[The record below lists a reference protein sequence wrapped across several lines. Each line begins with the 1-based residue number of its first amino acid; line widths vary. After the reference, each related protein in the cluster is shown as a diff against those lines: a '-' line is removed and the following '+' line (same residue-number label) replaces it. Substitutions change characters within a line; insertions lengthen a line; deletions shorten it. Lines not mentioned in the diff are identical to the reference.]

1 MPYIKNEII
10 DKIYECDLCEAI
22 GRIYHDPSYKI
33 LSNGTAKGLSPFTNE
48 RTPSFVVSNVK
59 GIWKDFASGRGGK
72 SVIEFIQS
80 YKSMDF
86 PEAVKLSCEVLNIP
100 IEYEKETE
108 AQKAK
113 RQEKKSLGEIIAFV
127 KERYKENF
135 AGSPRGQFL
144 EGGGDVQE
152 ENFPKLSHGLLPAQK
167 YMQERGFSDEIL
179 SDFDIGYALAGMYE
193 VLKERG
199 QVSEGVALGVLK
211 AYQNGGYYDFFK
223 GRIIFPI
230 SDKHGHCVGFG
241 GRVMPSEAKE
251 GAPKYLNS
259 PESEVFH
266 KSELLYGFHLARNS
280 MAQCGEVYL
289 VEGYTDVMRM
299 HQIGLRNCVATLGTA
314 LSAQHL
320 DQIKKLCKKLIIFRD
335 SDNAGATASYRDMG
349 LALEAGL
356 FVERVVFPSESKED
370 PDSIGQREGAVALIE
385 AARCDAVLHYLQGA
399 YEEALGRADT
409 KGKKVILMPEDKK
422 RLSDLAMELI
432 GKIPDVVTRDA
443 YMEQVKARFGIKVA
457 IEKPKEEKKYY
468 KPPEI
473 VIDLPQYGT
482 EDPLENYQFP
492 KEVEDPSAYRREIIE
507 YGVFQH
513 ANRIYCSTDKGNAFY
528 DISNFSIEIIQHMQ
542 DEQYPMKLIRICNVH
557 GVEKIFDVLSEK
569 INTLNSFKNV
579 VTSYGNFSFSGS
591 AAQHERL
598 LRYLFD
604 RMGTGRKIDVLG
616 WQAEGFW
623 VWNNKIVIPG
633 LREEAINSEGLFK
646 YQQDSYYIPSANK
659 NFEKNMYKYGA
670 QKKFRSIP
678 TEVSL
683 PQYLKQL
690 YKVHRGHAITGIL
703 FGIGSL
709 FQDIVVS
716 CTGFF
721 PILFYFGP
729 ASTGKDNICEAIQSF
744 VGQPQTAIQLEG
756 SASTIKAQI
765 REFAQ
770 FSNGISQLSEYKRGN
785 PQVDGIIKGLWDR
798 RGYKRGSIESKVA
811 VDEVPI
817 ISSTL
822 LTGNDSPDAE
832 ALITRLI
839 WEEMKTQEFSDEA
852 KASYNKLKDMCR
864 RGVSGIS
871 DWLLHKRAVFQ
882 EHFLEVYR
890 EKKRLLSE
898 REAIKGVPV
907 RMIDNLA
914 VLYAVYGIFEREGI
928 FPFWQEDMERH
939 FDALIENQR
948 RKIESDSVYQ
958 RFWDCFMVCMRLTQ
972 GERLQVDTNLR
983 AEGGSIYFNF
993 STVYSIVQRQ
1003 WFVQYREQAPGKSE
1017 MRRQLR
1023 EDSSY
1028 MGEEKSI
1035 RINTNINS
1043 PTSAMKIDIGKLRIR
1058 EELLAEIE
1066 VQSLR
1071 TASPF
1076 APATP
1081 IENEN
1086 TIF

>member
-72 SVIEFIQS
+72 SVIDFIQA
-80 YKSMDF
+80 YKGMDF

-113 RQEKKSLGEIIAFV
+113 RQEKKSLGEIIAFI
-127 KERYKENF
+127 KENYKEN
-135 AGSPRGQFL
+135 L
-144 EGGGDVQE
+144 
-152 ENFPKLSHGLLPAQK
+152 PKLSLAQQ

-179 SDFDIGYALAGMYE
+179 SDFEIGYALAGMYE

-251 GAPKYLNS
+251 GMPKYLNS

-320 DQIKKLCKKLIIFRD
+320 AEIKKLCKKLIIFRD
-335 SDNAGATASYRDMG
+335 SDNAGATAAYRDMG

-356 FVERVVFPSESKED
+356 FVERVVFPSEHKED

-385 AARCDAVLHYLQGA
+385 SARCDAVLHYLQGA
-399 YEEALGRADT
+399 YEEALVRADT

-422 RLSDLAMELI
+422 RLSDLALALI
-432 GKIPDVVTRDA
+432 GKIPNVVTREA

-457 IEKPKEEKKYY
+457 IEKPKEEKTYLET
-468 KPPEI
+468 PRFNFSGFSGDI
-473 VIDLPQYGT
+473 
-482 EDPLENYQFP
+482 DPLEDYQFP
-492 KEVEDPSAYRREIIE
+492 KEVEDPSVYKNEILE

-646 YQQDSYYIPSANK
+646 YQHDSYYIPSANK

-785 PQVDGIIKGLWDR
+785 LQVDGIIKGLWDR

-939 FDALIENQR
+939 FDSLIENQR

-983 AEGGSIYFNF
+983 AEGGRIYFNF
-993 STVYSIVQRQ
+993 STAYSIVQRQ

-1043 PTSAMKIDIGKLRIR
+1043 PTSAMVIDIGKLRIR

-1076 APATP
+1076 APAAPT
-1081 IENEN
+1081 ENEN

>member
-22 GRIYHDPSYKI
+22 GRVYYDPSYKI
-33 LSNGTAKGLSPFTNE
+33 LSNGTAKGLSPFVNE

-59 GIWKDFASGRGGK
+59 MIWKDFASGRAGK
-72 SVIEFIQS
+72 SVIDFIQA
-80 YKSMDF
+80 YKNLDF

-108 AQKAK
+108 EQREK
-113 RQEKKSLGEIIAFV
+113 RQKKKTLKEIISSV
-127 KERYKENF
+127 KEIYKEN
-135 AGSPRGQFL
+135 L
-144 EGGGDVQE
+144 
-152 ENFPKLSHGLLPAQK
+152 PKLSHAQQ
-167 YMQERGFSDEIL
+167 YMQERGFTQEL
-179 SDFDIGYALAGMYE
+179 LEDFEIGYALAGMYE

-199 QVSEGVALGVLK
+199 QGSEGLALGGLK

-280 MAQCGEVYL
+280 MAQHGEVYL

-320 DQIKKLCKKLIIFRD
+320 AEIKKLCKKLIIFRD
-335 SDNAGATASYRDMG
+335 SDKAGETAAYRDMG

-385 AARCDAVLHYLQGA
+385 GARCDAVLHYLQGA
-399 YEEALGRADT
+399 YEEALVRADT

-422 RLSDLAMELI
+422 RLSDLALELI

-457 IEKPKEEKKYY
+457 IEKPKEEKTYLET
-468 KPPEI
+468 PRFSISDFLDE
-473 VIDLPQYGT
+473 IDL
-482 EDPLENYQFP
+482 LERYQFP
-492 KEVEDPSAYRREIIE
+492 KEVEDPSVYKNEILE

-542 DEQYPMKLIRICNVH
+542 DEQFPMKLIRICNVH

-646 YQQDSYYIPSANK
+646 YQNDSYYIPSANK

-852 KASYNKLKDMCR
+852 KAAYNKLKDMCR
-864 RGVSGIS
+864 RGVSGLS

-939 FDALIENQR
+939 FDSLIENQR

-958 RFWDCFMVCMRLTQ
+958 RFWDCFMACMRLTQ

-983 AEGGSIYFNF
+983 AEGGRIYFNF
-993 STVYSIVQRQ
+993 STAYSIVQRQ

-1023 EDSSY
+1023 EDSSCI
-1028 MGEEKSI
+1028 GEEKSI

-1043 PTSAMKIDIGKLRIR
+1043 PTSAIVIDIGKLRIR

-1066 VQSLR
+1066 VQKLR
-1071 TASPF
+1071 IASSSTEATAA
-1076 APATP
+1076 APAAP
-1081 IENEN
+1081 QESEDS
-1086 TIF
+1086 IF

>member
-72 SVIEFIQS
+72 SVIEFVQA
-80 YKSMDF
+80 YKGMDF

-127 KERYKENF
+127 KENYKEN
-135 AGSPRGQFL
+135 L
-144 EGGGDVQE
+144 
-152 ENFPKLSHGLLPAQK
+152 PKLSLAQQ

-179 SDFDIGYALAGMYE
+179 SDFEIGYALAGMYE

-280 MAQCGEVYL
+280 MAQRGEVYL

-335 SDNAGATASYRDMG
+335 SDNAGATAAYRDMG

-356 FVERVVFPSESKED
+356 FVERVVFASEGKED

-457 IEKPKEEKKYY
+457 IEKPKEEKTYLET
-468 KPPEI
+468 PRFSISDFLDE
-473 VIDLPQYGT
+473 IDL
-482 EDPLENYQFP
+482 LERYQFP
-492 KEVEDPSAYRREIIE
+492 KEVEDPSVYKNEILE

-542 DEQYPMKLIRICNVH
+542 DEQFPMKLIRICNVH

-646 YQQDSYYIPSANK
+646 YQHDSYYIPSANK

-798 RGYKRGSIESKVA
+798 RGYKRGSIESRVA

-839 WEEMKTQEFSDEA
+839 WEEMKVQEFSEEA

-1076 APATP
+1076 APAAPT
-1081 IENEN
+1081 ESEE

>member
-22 GRIYHDPSYKI
+22 GRLYLDPSYKI
-33 LSNGTAKGLSPFTNE
+33 LSNGTAKGLSPFVNE

-59 GIWKDFASGRGGK
+59 MIWKDFASGRAGK
-72 SVIEFIQS
+72 SVIDFIQA
-80 YKSMDF
+80 YKNLDF
-86 PEAVKLSCEVLNIP
+86 PEAVKLACEVLNIS
-100 IEYEKETE
+100 IAYEKETE
-108 AQKAK
+108 EQREK
-113 RQEKKSLGEIIAFV
+113 RQKKKTLKEIISSV
-127 KERYKENF
+127 KEIYKEN
-135 AGSPRGQFL
+135 L
-144 EGGGDVQE
+144 
-152 ENFPKLSHGLLPAQK
+152 PKLSHAQK
-167 YMQERGFSDEIL
+167 YMQERGFSEEIL
-179 SDFDIGYALAGMYE
+179 SDFEIGYALAGMYE

-280 MAQCGEVYL
+280 MAQRGEVYL

-320 DQIKKLCKKLIIFRD
+320 SEIKKLCKKLIIFRD
-335 SDNAGATASYRDMG
+335 SDKAGETAAYRDMG

-385 AARCDAVLHYLQGA
+385 AARCDAVLHYLQGT

-422 RLSDLAMELI
+422 RLSDLALELI

-468 KPPEI
+468 KTPEI
-473 VIDLPQYGT
+473 VIDFPQYGT

-542 DEQYPMKLIRICNVH
+542 DEQFPMKLIRICNVH

-646 YQQDSYYIPSANK
+646 HQNDSYYIPSANK

-798 RGYKRGSIESKVA
+798 RGYKRGSIESRVA

-839 WEEMKTQEFSDEA
+839 WEEMKVQEFSEEA

-939 FDALIENQR
+939 FDSLIENQR

-983 AEGGSIYFNF
+983 AEGGRIYFNF
-993 STVYSIVQRQ
+993 STAYSIVQRQ

-1023 EDSSY
+1023 EDSSCI
-1028 MGEEKSI
+1028 GEEKSI

-1043 PTSAMKIDIGKLRIR
+1043 PTSAIVIDIGKLRIR

-1066 VQSLR
+1066 VQKLR
-1071 TASPF
+1071 IASSSTEATAA
-1076 APATP
+1076 APAAP
-1081 IENEN
+1081 QESEDS
-1086 TIF
+1086 IF

>member
-59 GIWKDFASGRGGK
+59 GIWKDFASGKGGK
-72 SVIEFIQS
+72 SVIEFIQA
-80 YKSMDF
+80 YKGMDF
-86 PEAVKLSCEVLNIP
+86 PEAVKLACEVLNIP

-113 RQEKKSLGEIIAFV
+113 RQEKKSLGEIITFI
-127 KERYKENF
+127 KEKYKEN
-135 AGSPRGQFL
+135 L
-144 EGGGDVQE
+144 
-152 ENFPKLSHGLLPAQK
+152 PKLSLAQK

-179 SDFDIGYALAGMYE
+179 SDFEIGYALAGMYE

-266 KSELLYGFHLARNS
+266 KGELLYGFHLARHS
-280 MAQCGEVYL
+280 MAQRGEVYL

-335 SDNAGATASYRDMG
+335 SDNAGATAAYRDMG

-385 AARCDAVLHYLQGA
+385 SARCDAVLHYLQGA
-399 YEEALGRADT
+399 YEEAFGRAET

-422 RLSDLAMELI
+422 RLSDLALELI
-432 GKIPDVVTRDA
+432 GKIPDVVTREA
-443 YMEQVKARFGIKVA
+443 YLEQVKARFGIKVA
-457 IEKPKEEKKYY
+457 IEKPKEEKTYLET
-468 KPPEI
+468 PRFNFSGFSGD
-473 VIDLPQYGT
+473 V
-482 EDPLENYQFP
+482 DPLEDYQFP
-492 KEVEDPSAYRREIIE
+492 KEVEDPSVYKNEILE

-542 DEQYPMKLIRICNVH
+542 DEQFPMKLIRICNVH

-646 YQQDSYYIPSANK
+646 YQHDSYYIPSANK

-839 WEEMKTQEFSDEA
+839 WEEMKVQEFSDEA

-864 RGVSGIS
+864 RGVSGLS

-1066 VQSLR
+1066 VQTMRLFPTQMSG
-1071 TASPF
+1071 AKES
-1076 APATP
+1076 
-1081 IENEN
+1081 EE

>member
-22 GRIYHDPSYKI
+22 GRIYLDPSYKI

-59 GIWKDFASGRGGK
+59 GIWKDFASGKGGK
-72 SVIEFIQS
+72 SVIEFVQA
-80 YKSMDF
+80 YKGMDF
-86 PEAVKLSCEVLNIP
+86 PEAVKLACEVLNIP

-113 RQEKKSLGEIIAFV
+113 RQEKKSLGEIITFI
-127 KERYKENF
+127 KEKYKEN
-135 AGSPRGQFL
+135 L
-144 EGGGDVQE
+144 
-152 ENFPKLSHGLLPAQK
+152 PKLSLAQK

-179 SDFDIGYALAGMYE
+179 SDFEIGYALAGMYE

-280 MAQCGEVYL
+280 MAQRGEVYL

-335 SDNAGATASYRDMG
+335 SDNAGATAAYRDMG

-385 AARCDAVLHYLQGA
+385 GARCDAVLHYLQGA

-457 IEKPKEEKKYY
+457 IEKPKEEKTYLET
-468 KPPEI
+468 PRFNFSGFSGDI
-473 VIDLPQYGT
+473 
-482 EDPLENYQFP
+482 DPLEDYQFP
-492 KEVEDPSAYRREIIE
+492 KEVEDPSVYKNEILE

-542 DEQYPMKLIRICNVH
+542 DEQFPMKLIRICNVH

-646 YQQDSYYIPSANK
+646 YQHDSYYIPSANK

-839 WEEMKTQEFSDEA
+839 WEEMKVQEFSEEA

-871 DWLLHKRAVFQ
+871 DWLLHKRVVFQ

-939 FDALIENQR
+939 FDSLIENQR

-1076 APATP
+1076 APAASP
-1081 IENEN
+1081 ENED

>member
-59 GIWKDFASGRGGK
+59 GIWKDFASGKGGK
-72 SVIEFIQS
+72 SVIEFVQA
-80 YKSMDF
+80 YKGMDF

-113 RQEKKSLGEIIAFV
+113 RQEKKSLGEIIAFI
-127 KERYKENF
+127 KENYKEN
-135 AGSPRGQFL
+135 L
-144 EGGGDVQE
+144 
-152 ENFPKLSHGLLPAQK
+152 PKLSHAQQ
-167 YMQERGFSDEIL
+167 YMQERGFSQEIL
-179 SDFDIGYALAGMYE
+179 SDFEIGYALAGMYE

-266 KSELLYGFHLARNS
+266 KSELLYGFHLARHS
-280 MAQCGEVYL
+280 MAQRGEVYL

-320 DQIKKLCKKLIIFRD
+320 SEIKKLCKKLIIFRD
-335 SDNAGATASYRDMG
+335 SDNAGATAAYRDMG

-356 FVERVVFPSESKED
+356 FVERVVFASEGKED

-399 YEEALGRADT
+399 YEEVLIRADT

-422 RLSDLAMELI
+422 RLSDLAQELI
-432 GKIPDVVTRDA
+432 GKIPDEVTREA

-457 IEKPKEEKKYY
+457 IEKPKEEKTYLET
-468 KPPEI
+468 PRFNFSGFSGDI
-473 VIDLPQYGT
+473 
-482 EDPLENYQFP
+482 DPLEDYQFP
-492 KEVEDPSAYRREIIE
+492 KEVEDPSVYKNEILE

-542 DEQYPMKLIRICNVH
+542 DEQFPMKLIRICNVH

-646 YQQDSYYIPSANK
+646 YQNDSYYIPSANK

-839 WEEMKTQEFSDEA
+839 WEEMKVQEFSDEA
-852 KASYNKLKDMCR
+852 KAAYNKLKDMCR

-1076 APATP
+1076 APAAPT
-1081 IENEN
+1081 ENEN

>member
-22 GRIYHDPSYKI
+22 GRVYLDPSYKI
-33 LSNGTAKGLSPFTNE
+33 LSNGTAKGLSPFVNE

-59 GIWKDFASGRGGK
+59 MIWKDFASGRAGK
-72 SVIEFIQS
+72 SVIDFIQA
-80 YKSMDF
+80 YKNLDF
-86 PEAVKLSCEVLNIP
+86 PEAVKLACEVLNIP
-100 IEYEKETE
+100 IAYEKETE
-108 AQKAK
+108 EQREK
-113 RQEKKSLGEIIAFV
+113 RQKKKTLKEIISSV
-127 KERYKENF
+127 KEIYKEN
-135 AGSPRGQFL
+135 L
-144 EGGGDVQE
+144 
-152 ENFPKLSHGLLPAQK
+152 PKLSHAQK
-167 YMQERGFSDEIL
+167 YMQERGFSQEIL
-179 SDFDIGYALAGMYE
+179 SDFEIGYALAGMYE

-230 SDKHGHCVGFG
+230 SDKHGHYVGFG

-280 MAQCGEVYL
+280 MAQRGEVYL

-320 DQIKKLCKKLIIFRD
+320 AEIKKLCKKLIIFRD
-335 SDNAGATASYRDMG
+335 SDKAGETAAYRDMG
-349 LALEAGL
+349 LALEVGL
-356 FVERVVFPSESKED
+356 FVERVVFPSEGKED

-399 YEEALGRADT
+399 YEEALVRADT

-422 RLSDLAMELI
+422 RLSDLALELI

-457 IEKPKEEKKYY
+457 IEKPKEEK
-468 KPPEI
+468 I
-473 VIDLPQYGT
+473 VFDTPRLFSMGDI
-482 EDPLENYQFP
+482 DPLEDYQFP
-492 KEVEDPSAYRREIIE
+492 KEVEDPSVYKNEILE

-513 ANRIYCSTDKGNAFY
+513 ANRIYCNTGSAFY
-528 DISNFSIEIIQHMQ
+528 DVSNFSIEIIQHMQ
-542 DEQYPMKLIRICNVH
+542 DEQFPMKLIRICNVH

-569 INTLNSFKNV
+569 INTLNTFKNV

-646 YQQDSYYIPSANK
+646 YQNDSYYIPSANK

-798 RGYKRGSIESKVA
+798 RGYKRGSIESRVA

-852 KASYNKLKDMCR
+852 KAAYNKLKDMCR

-939 FDALIENQR
+939 FDSLIENQR

-983 AEGGSIYFNF
+983 AEGGRIYFNF
-993 STVYSIVQRQ
+993 STAYSIVQRQ

-1043 PTSAMKIDIGKLRIR
+1043 PTSAMVIDIGKLRIR

-1066 VQSLR
+1066 VQTMRLNP
-1071 TASPF
+1071 TQM
-1076 APATP
+1076 PADK
-1081 IENEN
+1081 ESED

>member
-1 MPYIKNEII
+1 MIASHII
-10 DKIYECDLCEAI
+10 DQLYQVDLAQTIGKIYL
-22 GRIYHDPSYKI
+22 DPSYKI

-59 GIWKDFASGRGGK
+59 GIWKDFASGKGGK
-72 SVIEFIQS
+72 SVIEFIQA

-86 PEAVKLSCEVLNIP
+86 PEAVKLACEVLNIP
-100 IEYEKETE
+100 IAYEQESE

-127 KERYKENF
+127 KENYKEN
-135 AGSPRGQFL
+135 L
-144 EGGGDVQE
+144 
-152 ENFPKLSHGLLPAQK
+152 PKLSHAQQ
-167 YMQERGFSDEIL
+167 YMQERGFSQEIL
-179 SDFDIGYALAGMYE
+179 SDFEIGYALAGMYE

-266 KSELLYGFHLARNS
+266 KSELLYGFHLARHS
-280 MAQCGEVYL
+280 MAQRGEVYL

-320 DQIKKLCKKLIIFRD
+320 SEIKKLCKKLIIFRD
-335 SDNAGATASYRDMG
+335 SDNAGATAAYRDMG

-356 FVERVVFPSESKED
+356 FVERVVFASEGKED

-399 YEEALGRADT
+399 YEEVLIRADT

-422 RLSDLAMELI
+422 RLSDLAQELI
-432 GKIPDVVTRDA
+432 GKIPDEVTREA

-457 IEKPKEEKKYY
+457 IEKPKEEKTYLET
-468 KPPEI
+468 PRFNFSGFSGDI
-473 VIDLPQYGT
+473 
-482 EDPLENYQFP
+482 DPLEDYQFP
-492 KEVEDPSAYRREIIE
+492 KEVEDPSVYKNEILE

-542 DEQYPMKLIRICNVH
+542 DEQFPMKLIRICNVH

-633 LREEAINSEGLFK
+633 LQEEAINSEGLFK
-646 YQQDSYYIPSANK
+646 YQHDSYYIPSANK

-948 RKIESDSVYQ
+948 RKIESDSIYQ

-1066 VQSLR
+1066 VQTMRLFPTQMSG
-1071 TASPF
+1071 AKES
-1076 APATP
+1076 
-1081 IENEN
+1081 EE

>member
-59 GIWKDFASGRGGK
+59 GIWKDFASGKGGK
-72 SVIEFIQS
+72 SVIEFIQA

-86 PEAVKLSCEVLNIP
+86 PEAVKLACEVLNIP
-100 IEYEKETE
+100 IAYEQESE

-127 KERYKENF
+127 KENYKEN
-135 AGSPRGQFL
+135 L
-144 EGGGDVQE
+144 
-152 ENFPKLSHGLLPAQK
+152 PKLSHAQQ
-167 YMQERGFSDEIL
+167 YMQERGFSQEIL
-179 SDFDIGYALAGMYE
+179 SDFEIGYALAGMYE

-266 KSELLYGFHLARNS
+266 KSELLYGFHLARHS
-280 MAQCGEVYL
+280 MAQRGEVYL

-320 DQIKKLCKKLIIFRD
+320 SEIKKLCKKLIIFRD
-335 SDNAGATASYRDMG
+335 IDNAGATAAYRDMG

-356 FVERVVFPSESKED
+356 FVERVVFASEGKED

-399 YEEALGRADT
+399 YEEVLIRADT

-422 RLSDLAMELI
+422 RLSDLAQELI
-432 GKIPDVVTRDA
+432 GKIPDEVTREA

-457 IEKPKEEKKYY
+457 IEKPKEEKTYLET
-468 KPPEI
+468 PRFNFSGFSGDI
-473 VIDLPQYGT
+473 
-482 EDPLENYQFP
+482 DPLEDYQFP
-492 KEVEDPSAYRREIIE
+492 KEVEDPSVYKNEILE

-646 YQQDSYYIPSANK
+646 YQHDSYYIPSANK

-939 FDALIENQR
+939 FDSLIENQR

-1076 APATP
+1076 APAAP
-1081 IENEN
+1081 PENEN

>member
-22 GRIYHDPSYKI
+22 GRIYHDTSYKI

-72 SVIEFIQS
+72 SVIEFIQA
-80 YKSMDF
+80 YKGMDF

-113 RQEKKSLGEIIAFV
+113 RQEKKSLGEIIAFI
-127 KERYKENF
+127 KENYKEN
-135 AGSPRGQFL
+135 L
-144 EGGGDVQE
+144 
-152 ENFPKLSHGLLPAQK
+152 PKLSLAQK

-179 SDFDIGYALAGMYE
+179 SDFEIGYALAGMYE

-280 MAQCGEVYL
+280 MAQRGEVYL

-320 DQIKKLCKKLIIFRD
+320 SEIKKLCKKLIIFRD
-335 SDNAGATASYRDMG
+335 SDNAGATAAYRDMG

-385 AARCDAVLHYLQGA
+385 AARCDALLHYLQGA

-422 RLSDLAMELI
+422 RLSDLALELI
-432 GKIPDVVTRDA
+432 GKIPDEVTRDA

-457 IEKPKEEKKYY
+457 IEKPKEEKTYL
-468 KPPEI
+468 EI
-473 VIDLPQYGT
+473 PRFNFSGFSGDV
-482 EDPLENYQFP
+482 DPLEDYQFP
-492 KEVEDPSAYRREIIE
+492 KEVEDPSVYKNEILE

-646 YQQDSYYIPSANK
+646 YQHDSYYIPSANK

-678 TEVSL
+678 TEVGL
-683 PQYLKQL
+683 PQYLKQM

-839 WEEMKTQEFSDEA
+839 WEEMKVQEFSDEA
-852 KASYNKLKDMCR
+852 KAAYNKLKDMCR
-864 RGVSGIS
+864 RGVSGLS

-928 FPFWQEDMERH
+928 FPFWQEDMEQH

-1066 VQSLR
+1066 VQTMRLFPTQMSG
-1071 TASPF
+1071 AKES
-1076 APATP
+1076 
-1081 IENEN
+1081 EE

>member
-22 GRIYHDPSYKI
+22 GRVYLDPSYKI
-33 LSNGTAKGLSPFTNE
+33 LSNGTAKGLSPFVNE

-59 GIWKDFASGRGGK
+59 GIWKDFASGKGGK
-72 SVIEFIQS
+72 SVIEFIQA
-80 YKSMDF
+80 YKGMDF

-113 RQEKKSLGEIIAFV
+113 RQEKKSLLEILQDV
-127 KERYKENF
+127 KKNYLEN
-135 AGSPRGQFL
+135 L
-144 EGGGDVQE
+144 
-152 ENFPKLSHGLLPAQK
+152 PKLSHAQK
-167 YMQERGFSDEIL
+167 YMQERGFSEEIL
-179 SDFDIGYALAGMYE
+179 SDFEIGYALAGMYE

-280 MAQCGEVYL
+280 MAQRGEVYL

-320 DQIKKLCKKLIIFRD
+320 AEIKKLCKKLIIFRD
-335 SDNAGATASYRDMG
+335 SDNAGATAAYRDMG

-356 FVERVVFPSESKED
+356 FVERVVFASEHKED

-385 AARCDAVLHYLQGA
+385 GARCDAVLHYLQGA
-399 YEEALGRADT
+399 YEEALVRAET

-422 RLSDLAMELI
+422 RLSDLALALI
-432 GKIPDVVTRDA
+432 GKIPDVVTREA
-443 YMEQVKARFGIKVA
+443 YLEQVKARFGIKVA
-457 IEKPKEEKKYY
+457 IEKPKEEK
-468 KPPEI
+468 I
-473 VIDLPQYGT
+473 VFDTPRLFSMGDI
-482 EDPLENYQFP
+482 DPLEDYQFP
-492 KEVEDPSAYRREIIE
+492 KEVEDPSVYKNEILE

-513 ANRIYCSTDKGNAFY
+513 ANRIYCNTGSAFY
-528 DISNFSIEIIQHMQ
+528 DVSNFSIEIIQHMQ
-542 DEQYPMKLIRICNVH
+542 DEQFPMKLIRICNVH

-646 YQQDSYYIPSANK
+646 YQNDSYYIPSANK

-798 RGYKRGSIESKVA
+798 RGYKRGSIESRVA

-839 WEEMKTQEFSDEA
+839 WEEMKVQEFSDEA
-852 KASYNKLKDMCR
+852 KAAYNKLKDMCR

-983 AEGGSIYFNF
+983 AEGGRIYFNF
-993 STVYSIVQRQ
+993 STAYSIVQRQ

-1043 PTSAMKIDIGKLRIR
+1043 PTSAMVIDIGKLRIR

-1066 VQSLR
+1066 VQTMRLNP
-1071 TASPF
+1071 TQM
-1076 APATP
+1076 PADK
-1081 IENEN
+1081 ESED

>member
-22 GRIYHDPSYKI
+22 GRVYHDPSYKI
-33 LSNGTAKGLSPFTNE
+33 LSNGTAKGLSPFVNE

-59 GIWKDFASGRGGK
+59 MIWKDFASGRAGK
-72 SVIEFIQS
+72 SVIDFIQA
-80 YKSMDF
+80 YKNLDF

-100 IEYEKETE
+100 IAYEKETE
-108 AQKAK
+108 EQREK
-113 RQEKKSLGEIIAFV
+113 RQKKKTLKEIISSV
-127 KERYKENF
+127 KEIYKEN
-135 AGSPRGQFL
+135 L
-144 EGGGDVQE
+144 
-152 ENFPKLSHGLLPAQK
+152 PKLSHAQQ
-167 YMQERGFSDEIL
+167 YMQERGFTQEL
-179 SDFDIGYALAGMYE
+179 LEDFEIGYALAGMYE

-280 MAQCGEVYL
+280 MAQRGEVYL

-320 DQIKKLCKKLIIFRD
+320 SEIKKLCKKLIIFRD
-335 SDNAGATASYRDMG
+335 SDNAGATAAYRDMG

-356 FVERVVFPSESKED
+356 FVERVVFASEHKED

-385 AARCDAVLHYLQGA
+385 GARCDAVLHYLQGA

-422 RLSDLAMELI
+422 RLSDLALELI

-457 IEKPKEEKKYY
+457 IEKPKE
-468 KPPEI
+468 KPKEEVQSLTEI
-473 VIDLPQYGT
+473 LNSLRGDV
-482 EDPLENYQFP
+482 DPLEDYQFP
-492 KEVEDPSAYRREIIE
+492 KEVEDPSVYKNEILE

-513 ANRIYCSTDKGNAFY
+513 ANRIYCNTGSAFY
-528 DISNFSIEIIQHMQ
+528 DVSNFSIEIIQHMQ
-542 DEQYPMKLIRICNVH
+542 DEQFPMKLIRICNVH

-646 YQQDSYYIPSANK
+646 YQNDSYYIPSANK

-798 RGYKRGSIESKVA
+798 RGYKRGSIESRVA

-839 WEEMKTQEFSDEA
+839 WEEMKVQEFSEEA
-852 KASYNKLKDMCR
+852 KAAYNKLKDMCR

-939 FDALIENQR
+939 FDSLIENQR

-958 RFWDCFMVCMRLTQ
+958 RFWDCFMACMRLTQ

-983 AEGGSIYFNF
+983 AEGGRIYFNF
-993 STVYSIVQRQ
+993 STAYSIVQRQ

-1043 PTSAMKIDIGKLRIR
+1043 PTSAMVIDIGKLRIR

-1066 VQSLR
+1066 VQTMRLNP
-1071 TASPF
+1071 TQM
-1076 APATP
+1076 PADK
-1081 IENEN
+1081 ENED

>member
-1 MPYIKNEII
+1 MIASHII
-10 DKIYECDLCEAI
+10 DQLYQVDLAQTIGKIYL
-22 GRIYHDPSYKI
+22 DPSYKI
-33 LSNGTAKGLSPFTNE
+33 LSNGTAKGLSPFVNE

-59 GIWKDFASGRGGK
+59 GIWKDFASGKGGK
-72 SVIEFIQS
+72 SVIEFIQA
-80 YKSMDF
+80 YKGMDF
-86 PEAVKLSCEVLNIP
+86 PEAVKLACEVLNIP

-113 RQEKKSLGEIIAFV
+113 RQEKKSLLEILQDV
-127 KERYKENF
+127 KKNYLEN
-135 AGSPRGQFL
+135 L
-144 EGGGDVQE
+144 
-152 ENFPKLSHGLLPAQK
+152 PKLSHAQQ
-167 YMQERGFSDEIL
+167 YMQERGFSEEIL
-179 SDFDIGYALAGMYE
+179 SDFEIGYALAGMYE
-193 VLKERG
+193 VLKEHG

-320 DQIKKLCKKLIIFRD
+320 AEIKKLCKKLIIFRD
-335 SDNAGATASYRDMG
+335 SDKAGETAAYRDMG

-422 RLSDLAMELI
+422 RLSDLALELI

-457 IEKPKEEKKYY
+457 IEKPKEEKTYLET
-468 KPPEI
+468 PRFSISDFLDE
-473 VIDLPQYGT
+473 IDL
-482 EDPLENYQFP
+482 LERYQFP
-492 KEVEDPSAYRREIIE
+492 KEVEDPSVYKNEILE

-542 DEQYPMKLIRICNVH
+542 DEQFPMKLIRICNVH

-646 YQQDSYYIPSANK
+646 YQNDSYYIPSANK

-798 RGYKRGSIESKVA
+798 RGYKRGSIESRVA

-839 WEEMKTQEFSDEA
+839 WEEMKVQEFSDEA
-852 KASYNKLKDMCR
+852 KAAYNKLKDMCR

-939 FDALIENQR
+939 FDSLIENQR

-983 AEGGSIYFNF
+983 AEGGRIYFNF
-993 STVYSIVQRQ
+993 STAYSIVQRQ

-1043 PTSAMKIDIGKLRIR
+1043 PTSAMVIDIGKLRIR

-1076 APATP
+1076 AAPAAST
-1081 IENEN
+1081 ENEN

>member
-22 GRIYHDPSYKI
+22 GRLYLDPSYKI
-33 LSNGTAKGLSPFTNE
+33 LSNGTAKGLSPFVNE

-59 GIWKDFASGRGGK
+59 MIWKDFASGRAGK
-72 SVIEFIQS
+72 SVIDFIQA
-80 YKSMDF
+80 YKNLDF
-86 PEAVKLSCEVLNIP
+86 PEAVKLACEVLNIP
-100 IEYEKETE
+100 IAYEKETE
-108 AQKAK
+108 EQREK
-113 RQEKKSLGEIIAFV
+113 RQKKKTLKEIISSV
-127 KERYKENF
+127 KEIYKEN
-135 AGSPRGQFL
+135 L
-144 EGGGDVQE
+144 
-152 ENFPKLSHGLLPAQK
+152 PKLSHAQK
-167 YMQERGFSDEIL
+167 YMQERGFSQEL
-179 SDFDIGYALAGMYE
+179 LEDFEIGYALAGMYE

-320 DQIKKLCKKLIIFRD
+320 VEIKKLCKKLIIFRD
-335 SDNAGATASYRDMG
+335 SDKAGETAAYRDMG

-385 AARCDAVLHYLQGA
+385 GARCDAVLHYLQGA
-399 YEEALGRADT
+399 YEEALVRAET

-422 RLSDLAMELI
+422 RLSDLALELI

-457 IEKPKEEKKYY
+457 IEKPKE
-468 KPPEI
+468 KPKEEVQSLTEI
-473 VIDLPQYGT
+473 LNSLRGDI
-482 EDPLENYQFP
+482 DPLEDYQFP
-492 KEVEDPSAYRREIIE
+492 KEVEDPSVYKNEILE

-513 ANRIYCSTDKGNAFY
+513 ANRIYCNTGSAFY
-528 DISNFSIEIIQHMQ
+528 DVSNFSIEIIQHMQ
-542 DEQYPMKLIRICNVH
+542 DEQFPMKLIRICNVH

-646 YQQDSYYIPSANK
+646 YQNDSYYIPSANK

-798 RGYKRGSIESKVA
+798 RGYKRGSIESRVA

-852 KASYNKLKDMCR
+852 KAAYNKLKDMCR

-939 FDALIENQR
+939 FDSLIENQR

-983 AEGGSIYFNF
+983 AEGGRIYFNF
-993 STVYSIVQRQ
+993 STAYSIVQRQ

-1043 PTSAMKIDIGKLRIR
+1043 PTSAMVIDVSKLRIR

-1076 APATP
+1076 APAAST
-1081 IENEN
+1081 ENEN

>member
-22 GRIYHDPSYKI
+22 GRIYHEPSYKI

-59 GIWKDFASGRGGK
+59 GIWKDFASGKGGK
-72 SVIEFIQS
+72 SVIEFIQA

-86 PEAVKLSCEVLNIP
+86 PEAVKLACEVLNIP
-100 IEYEKETE
+100 IAYEQESE

-127 KERYKENF
+127 KENYKEN
-135 AGSPRGQFL
+135 L
-144 EGGGDVQE
+144 
-152 ENFPKLSHGLLPAQK
+152 PKLSHAQQ
-167 YMQERGFSDEIL
+167 YMQERGFSQEIL
-179 SDFDIGYALAGMYE
+179 SDFEIGYALAGMYE

-223 GRIIFPI
+223 GRIIFPR

-266 KSELLYGFHLARNS
+266 KSELLYGFHLARHS
-280 MAQCGEVYL
+280 MAQRGEVYL

-320 DQIKKLCKKLIIFRD
+320 SEIKKLCKKLIIFRD
-335 SDNAGATASYRDMG
+335 SDNAGATAAYRDMG

-356 FVERVVFPSESKED
+356 FVERVVFASEGKED

-399 YEEALGRADT
+399 YEEVLIRADT

-422 RLSDLAMELI
+422 RLSDLAQELI
-432 GKIPDVVTRDA
+432 GKIPDEVTREA

-457 IEKPKEEKKYY
+457 IEKPKEEKTYLET
-468 KPPEI
+468 PRFNFSGFSGDI
-473 VIDLPQYGT
+473 
-482 EDPLENYQFP
+482 DPLEDYQFP
-492 KEVEDPSAYRREIIE
+492 KEVEDPSVYKNEILE

-646 YQQDSYYIPSANK
+646 YQHDSYYIPSANK

-1066 VQSLR
+1066 VQYLR

-1076 APATP
+1076 APAAP
-1081 IENEN
+1081 PENEN

>member
-10 DKIYECDLCEAI
+10 DKIYECDLCETI

-59 GIWKDFASGRGGK
+59 GIWKDFASGKGGK
-72 SVIEFIQS
+72 SVIEFIQA
-80 YKSMDF
+80 YKGMDF

-127 KERYKENF
+127 KENYKEN
-135 AGSPRGQFL
+135 L
-144 EGGGDVQE
+144 
-152 ENFPKLSHGLLPAQK
+152 PKLSLAQK
-167 YMQERGFSDEIL
+167 YMQERGFSEEIL
-179 SDFDIGYALAGMYE
+179 SDFEIGYALAGMYE
-193 VLKERG
+193 ILKERG

-251 GAPKYLNS
+251 GMPKYLNS
-259 PESEVFH
+259 SESEVFH

-280 MAQCGEVYL
+280 MAQRGEVYL

-320 DQIKKLCKKLIIFRD
+320 AEIKKLCKKLIIFRD
-335 SDNAGATASYRDMG
+335 SDKAGATAAYRDMG

-356 FVERVVFPSESKED
+356 FVERVVFPSEHKED

-385 AARCDAVLHYLQGA
+385 SARCDAVLHYLQGA
-399 YEEALGRADT
+399 YEEALVRADT

-422 RLSDLAMELI
+422 RLSDLALELI
-432 GKIPDVVTRDA
+432 GKIPDVVTREA

-457 IEKPKEEKKYY
+457 IEKPKEEKTYLET
-468 KPPEI
+468 PRFNFSGFSGDI
-473 VIDLPQYGT
+473 
-482 EDPLENYQFP
+482 DPLEDYQFP
-492 KEVEDPSAYRREIIE
+492 KEVEDPSVYKNEILE

-542 DEQYPMKLIRICNVH
+542 DEQFPMKLIRICNVH

-646 YQQDSYYIPSANK
+646 YQHDSYYIPSANK

-839 WEEMKTQEFSDEA
+839 WEEMKVQEFSEEA
-852 KASYNKLKDMCR
+852 KAYYNKLKDMCR

-939 FDALIENQR
+939 FDSLIENQR

-1066 VQSLR
+1066 VQSIR

-1076 APATP
+1076 APASPT
-1081 IENEN
+1081 ENEN

>member
-1 MPYIKNEII
+1 MIASHII
-10 DKIYECDLCEAI
+10 DQLYQVDLAQTIGKIYL
-22 GRIYHDPSYKI
+22 DPSYKI

-59 GIWKDFASGRGGK
+59 GIWKDFASGKGGK
-72 SVIEFIQS
+72 SVIEFIQA

-86 PEAVKLSCEVLNIP
+86 PEAVKLACEVLNIP
-100 IEYEKETE
+100 IAYEQESE

-127 KERYKENF
+127 KENYKEN
-135 AGSPRGQFL
+135 L
-144 EGGGDVQE
+144 
-152 ENFPKLSHGLLPAQK
+152 PKLSHAQQ
-167 YMQERGFSDEIL
+167 YMQERGFSQEIL
-179 SDFDIGYALAGMYE
+179 SDFEIGYALAGMYE

-230 SDKHGHCVGFG
+230 SNKHGHCVGFG

-266 KSELLYGFHLARNS
+266 KSELLYGFHLARHS
-280 MAQCGEVYL
+280 MAQRGEVYL

-320 DQIKKLCKKLIIFRD
+320 SEIKKLCKKLIIFRD
-335 SDNAGATASYRDMG
+335 SDNAGATAAYRDMG

-356 FVERVVFPSESKED
+356 FVERVVFASEGKED

-399 YEEALGRADT
+399 YEEVLIRADT

-422 RLSDLAMELI
+422 RLSDLAQELI
-432 GKIPDVVTRDA
+432 GKIPDEVTREA

-457 IEKPKEEKKYY
+457 IEKPKEEKTYLET
-468 KPPEI
+468 PRFNFSGFSGDI
-473 VIDLPQYGT
+473 
-482 EDPLENYQFP
+482 DPLEDYQFP
-492 KEVEDPSAYRREIIE
+492 KEVEDPSVYKNEILE

-542 DEQYPMKLIRICNVH
+542 DEQFPMKLIRICNVH

-646 YQQDSYYIPSANK
+646 YQHDSYYIPSANK

-839 WEEMKTQEFSDEA
+839 WEEMKVQEFSDEA

-864 RGVSGIS
+864 RGVSGLS

-1066 VQSLR
+1066 VQTIRLFPTQMSG
-1071 TASPF
+1071 AKES
-1076 APATP
+1076 
-1081 IENEN
+1081 EE

>member
-59 GIWKDFASGRGGK
+59 GIWKDFASGKGGK
-72 SVIEFIQS
+72 SVIEFVQA
-80 YKSMDF
+80 YKGMDF

-113 RQEKKSLGEIIAFV
+113 RQEKKSLGEIIAFI
-127 KERYKENF
+127 KENYKEN
-135 AGSPRGQFL
+135 L
-144 EGGGDVQE
+144 
-152 ENFPKLSHGLLPAQK
+152 PKLSHTQK

-179 SDFDIGYALAGMYE
+179 SDFEIGYALAGMYE

-259 PESEVFH
+259 PESELFH

-280 MAQCGEVYL
+280 MAQRGEVYL

-320 DQIKKLCKKLIIFRD
+320 AEIKKLCKKLIIFRD
-335 SDNAGATASYRDMG
+335 SDKAGETAAYRDMG

-399 YEEALGRADT
+399 YEEALVRADT

-422 RLSDLAMELI
+422 RFSDLALELI

-457 IEKPKEEKKYY
+457 IEKPKE
-468 KPPEI
+468 KPKEEVQSLTEI
-473 VIDLPQYGT
+473 LNSLRGDI
-482 EDPLENYQFP
+482 DPLEDYQFP
-492 KEVEDPSAYRREIIE
+492 KEVEDPSVYKNEILE

-513 ANRIYCSTDKGNAFY
+513 ANRIYCNTGSAFY
-528 DISNFSIEIIQHMQ
+528 DVSNFSIEIIQHMQ
-542 DEQYPMKLIRICNVH
+542 DEQFPMKLIRICNVH

-569 INTLNSFKNV
+569 INTLNTFKNV

-633 LREEAINSEGLFK
+633 LREEAINSAGLFK
-646 YQQDSYYIPSANK
+646 YQNDSYYIPSANK

-798 RGYKRGSIESKVA
+798 RGYKRGSIESRVA

-939 FDALIENQR
+939 FDSLIENQR

-983 AEGGSIYFNF
+983 AEGGRIYFNF
-993 STVYSIVQRQ
+993 STAYSIVQRQ

-1043 PTSAMKIDIGKLRIR
+1043 PTSAMVIDVSKLRIR

-1066 VQSLR
+1066 VQTMRLFPTQMSG
-1071 TASPF
+1071 AKES
-1076 APATP
+1076 
-1081 IENEN
+1081 EE

>member
-22 GRIYHDPSYKI
+22 GRLYLDPSYKI
-33 LSNGTAKGLSPFTNE
+33 LSNGTAKGLSPFVNE

-59 GIWKDFASGRGGK
+59 MIWKDFASGRAGK
-72 SVIEFIQS
+72 SVIDFIQA
-80 YKSMDF
+80 YKNLDF

-108 AQKAK
+108 EQREK
-113 RQEKKSLGEIIAFV
+113 RQKKKTLKEIISSV
-127 KERYKENF
+127 KEIYKEN
-135 AGSPRGQFL
+135 L
-144 EGGGDVQE
+144 
-152 ENFPKLSHGLLPAQK
+152 PKLSHAQQ
-167 YMQERGFSDEIL
+167 YMQERGFTQEL
-179 SDFDIGYALAGMYE
+179 LEDFEIGYALAGMYE

-241 GRVMPSEAKE
+241 GRVMPSEVKE

-280 MAQCGEVYL
+280 MAQRGEVYL

-320 DQIKKLCKKLIIFRD
+320 VEIKKLCKKLIIFRD
-335 SDNAGATASYRDMG
+335 CDNAGAMAAYRDMG

-356 FVERVVFPSESKED
+356 FVERVVFASESKED

-399 YEEALGRADT
+399 YEEALVRADT

-457 IEKPKEEKKYY
+457 IEKPKEEKTYLET
-468 KPPEI
+468 PRFNFSGFSGDI
-473 VIDLPQYGT
+473 
-482 EDPLENYQFP
+482 DPLEDYQFP
-492 KEVEDPSAYRREIIE
+492 KEVEDPSVYKNEILE

-513 ANRIYCSTDKGNAFY
+513 ANRIYCNTGSAFY
-528 DISNFSIEIIQHMQ
+528 DVSNFSIEIIQHMQ
-542 DEQYPMKLIRICNVH
+542 DEQFPMKLIRICNVH

-646 YQQDSYYIPSANK
+646 YQNDSYYIPSANK

-839 WEEMKTQEFSDEA
+839 WEEMKVQEFSEEA
-852 KASYNKLKDMCR
+852 KAAYNKLKDMCR
-864 RGVSGIS
+864 RGVSGLS

-983 AEGGSIYFNF
+983 AEGGRIYFNF
-993 STVYSIVQRQ
+993 STAYSIVQRQ

-1043 PTSAMKIDIGKLRIR
+1043 PTSAMVIDIGKLRIR

-1076 APATP
+1076 APAAST
-1081 IENEN
+1081 ENEN

>member
-22 GRIYHDPSYKI
+22 GRVYHDPSYKI
-33 LSNGTAKGLSPFTNE
+33 LSNGTAKGLSPFVNE

-59 GIWKDFASGRGGK
+59 MIWKDFASGRAGK
-72 SVIEFIQS
+72 SVIDFIQA
-80 YKSMDF
+80 YKNLDF

-108 AQKAK
+108 EQREK
-113 RQEKKSLGEIIAFV
+113 RQKKKTLKEIISSV
-127 KERYKENF
+127 KEIYKEN
-135 AGSPRGQFL
+135 L
-144 EGGGDVQE
+144 
-152 ENFPKLSHGLLPAQK
+152 PKLSHAQK
-167 YMQERGFSDEIL
+167 YMQERGFSEEIL
-179 SDFDIGYALAGMYE
+179 SDFEIGYALAGMYE

-280 MAQCGEVYL
+280 MAQRGEVYL

-320 DQIKKLCKKLIIFRD
+320 AEIKKLCKKLIIFRD
-335 SDNAGATASYRDMG
+335 SDNARATAAYRDMG

-356 FVERVVFPSESKED
+356 FVERVVFPSEHKED

-399 YEEALGRADT
+399 YEEALVRADT

-422 RLSDLAMELI
+422 RLSDLALELI
-432 GKIPDVVTRDA
+432 GKIPDVVTREA
-443 YMEQVKARFGIKVA
+443 YLEQVKARFGIKVA
-457 IEKPKEEKKYY
+457 IEKPKE
-468 KPPEI
+468 KPKEEVQSLTEI
-473 VIDLPQYGT
+473 LNSLRGDI
-482 EDPLENYQFP
+482 DPLEDYQFP
-492 KEVEDPSAYRREIIE
+492 KEVEDPSVYKNEILE

-513 ANRIYCSTDKGNAFY
+513 ANRIYCNTGSAFY
-528 DISNFSIEIIQHMQ
+528 DVSNFSIEIIQHMQ
-542 DEQYPMKLIRICNVH
+542 DEQFPMKLIRICNVH

-569 INTLNSFKNV
+569 INTLNTFKNV

-646 YQQDSYYIPSANK
+646 YQNDSYYIPSANK

-798 RGYKRGSIESKVA
+798 RGYKRGSIESRVA

-839 WEEMKTQEFSDEA
+839 WEEMKVQEFSDEA

-983 AEGGSIYFNF
+983 AEGGRIYFNF
-993 STVYSIVQRQ
+993 STAYSIVQRQ

-1043 PTSAMKIDIGKLRIR
+1043 PTSAMVIDVSKLRIR

-1076 APATP
+1076 AAAST
-1081 IENEN
+1081 ENEN

>member
-22 GRIYHDPSYKI
+22 GHLYLDPSYKI
-33 LSNGTAKGLSPFTNE
+33 LSNGTAKGLSPFVNE

-59 GIWKDFASGRGGK
+59 MIWKDFASGRAGK
-72 SVIEFIQS
+72 SVIDFIQA
-80 YKSMDF
+80 YKNLDF

-108 AQKAK
+108 EQREK
-113 RQEKKSLGEIIAFV
+113 RQKKKTLKEIISSV
-127 KERYKENF
+127 KEIYKENF
-135 AGSPRGQFL
+135 AGSPRGRFS
-144 EGGGDVQE
+144 EGGAEGSK
-152 ENFPKLSHGLLPAQK
+152 ENLPKLSPGLLPAQK
-167 YMQERGFSDEIL
+167 YMQERGFSEEIL
-179 SDFDIGYALAGMYE
+179 SDFEIGYALAGMYE

-280 MAQCGEVYL
+280 MAQRGEVYL

-320 DQIKKLCKKLIIFRD
+320 AEIKKLCKKLIIFRD
-335 SDNAGATASYRDMG
+335 SDKAGETAAYRDMG

-370 PDSIGQREGAVALIE
+370 PDSIGQRQGAVALIE
-385 AARCDAVLHYLQGA
+385 GARCDAVLHYLQGA

-422 RLSDLAMELI
+422 RLSDLAQELI
-432 GKIPDVVTRDA
+432 GKIPDEVTREA

-468 KPPEI
+468 KTPEI
-473 VIDLPQYGT
+473 VIDFPQYGT

-542 DEQYPMKLIRICNVH
+542 DEQFPMKLIRICNVH

-569 INTLNSFKNV
+569 INTLSSFKNV

-646 YQQDSYYIPSANK
+646 HQNDSYYIPSANK

-798 RGYKRGSIESKVA
+798 RGYKRGSIESRVA

-839 WEEMKTQEFSDEA
+839 WEEMKVQEFSDEA

-958 RFWDCFMVCMRLTQ
+958 RFWDCFMACMRLTQ

-983 AEGGSIYFNF
+983 AEGGRIYFNF
-993 STVYSIVQRQ
+993 STAYSIVQRQ

-1043 PTSAMKIDIGKLRIR
+1043 PTSAMVIDIGKLRIR

-1066 VQSLR
+1066 VQTMRLNPTQMPTDKES
-1071 TASPF
+1071 
-1076 APATP
+1076 
-1081 IENEN
+1081 ED

>member
-22 GRIYHDPSYKI
+22 GRVYHDPSYKI
-33 LSNGTAKGLSPFTNE
+33 LSNGTAKGLSPFVKE

-59 GIWKDFASGRGGK
+59 MIWKDFASGRAGK
-72 SVIEFIQS
+72 SVIDFIQA
-80 YKSMDF
+80 YKNLDF

-127 KERYKENF
+127 KERYKEN
-135 AGSPRGQFL
+135 L
-144 EGGGDVQE
+144 
-152 ENFPKLSHGLLPAQK
+152 PKLSHAQK
-167 YMQERGFSDEIL
+167 YMQERGFSEEL
-179 SDFDIGYALAGMYE
+179 LEDFEIGYALAGMYE

-259 PESEVFH
+259 PESEMFH

-280 MAQCGEVYL
+280 MAQRGEVYL

-320 DQIKKLCKKLIIFRD
+320 AEIKKLCKKLIIFRD
-335 SDNAGATASYRDMG
+335 SDKAGETAAYRDMG

-356 FVERVVFPSESKED
+356 FVERVVFASEHKED

-385 AARCDAVLHYLQGA
+385 GARCDAVLHYLQGA
-399 YEEALGRADT
+399 YEEALVRADT

-422 RLSDLAMELI
+422 RLSDLALELI
-432 GKIPDVVTRDA
+432 GKIPDVVTREA
-443 YMEQVKARFGIKVA
+443 YLEQVKARFGIKVA
-457 IEKPKEEKKYY
+457 VEKPKEKPKEEVQSLT
-468 KPPEI
+468 EI
-473 VIDLPQYGT
+473 LNSLRGDI
-482 EDPLENYQFP
+482 DPLEDYQFP
-492 KEVEDPSAYRREIIE
+492 KEVEDPSVYKNEILE

-542 DEQYPMKLIRICNVH
+542 DEQFPMKLIRICNVH

-646 YQQDSYYIPSANK
+646 YQNDSYYIPSANK

-798 RGYKRGSIESKVA
+798 RGYKRGSIESRVA

-839 WEEMKTQEFSDEA
+839 WEEMKVQEFSDEA
-852 KASYNKLKDMCR
+852 KAAYNKLKDMCR

-939 FDALIENQR
+939 FDSLIENQR

-958 RFWDCFMVCMRLTQ
+958 RFWDCFMACMRLTQ

-983 AEGGSIYFNF
+983 AEGGRIYFNF
-993 STVYSIVQRQ
+993 STAYSIVQRQ

-1043 PTSAMKIDIGKLRIR
+1043 PTSAMVIDIGKLRIR

-1066 VQSLR
+1066 VQTMRLNP
-1071 TASPF
+1071 TQM
-1076 APATP
+1076 PADK
-1081 IENEN
+1081 ESED

>member
-22 GRIYHDPSYKI
+22 GHLYLDPSYKI
-33 LSNGTAKGLSPFTNE
+33 LSNGTAKGLSPFVNE

-59 GIWKDFASGRGGK
+59 MIWKDFASGRAGK
-72 SVIEFIQS
+72 SVIDFIQA
-80 YKSMDF
+80 YKNLDF
-86 PEAVKLSCEVLNIP
+86 PEAVKLACEVLNIP

-108 AQKAK
+108 EQREK
-113 RQEKKSLGEIIAFV
+113 RQKKKTLKEIISSV
-127 KERYKENF
+127 KEIYKEN
-135 AGSPRGQFL
+135 L
-144 EGGGDVQE
+144 
-152 ENFPKLSHGLLPAQK
+152 PKLSHAQK
-167 YMQERGFSDEIL
+167 YMQERGFSQEIL
-179 SDFDIGYALAGMYE
+179 SDFEIGYALAGMYE

-199 QVSEGVALGVLK
+199 QVSEGFALGVLK

-241 GRVMPSEAKE
+241 GRVMPSDAKE

-280 MAQCGEVYL
+280 MAQRGEVYL

-320 DQIKKLCKKLIIFRD
+320 AEIKKLCKKLIIFRD
-335 SDNAGATASYRDMG
+335 SDKAGETAAYRDMG

-385 AARCDAVLHYLQGA
+385 GARCDAVLHYLQGA

-432 GKIPDVVTRDA
+432 GKIPDEVIREA
-443 YMEQVKARFGIKVA
+443 YIEQVKARFGIKVA
-457 IEKPKEEKKYY
+457 IEKPKEEKRYL
-468 KPPEI
+468 EI
-473 VIDLPQYGT
+473 PRFNFSGFSGDI
-482 EDPLENYQFP
+482 DPLEDYQFP
-492 KEVEDPSAYRREIIE
+492 KEVEDPSVYKNEILE

-513 ANRIYCSTDKGNAFY
+513 ANRIYCNTGSAFY
-528 DISNFSIEIIQHMQ
+528 DVSNFSIEIIQHMQ
-542 DEQYPMKLIRICNVH
+542 DEQFPMKLIRICNVH

-646 YQQDSYYIPSANK
+646 YQNDSYYIPSANK

-785 PQVDGIIKGLWDR
+785 PQVDGVIKGLWDR

-852 KASYNKLKDMCR
+852 KAAYNKLKDMCR

-939 FDALIENQR
+939 FDSLIENQR

-983 AEGGSIYFNF
+983 AEGGRIYFNF
-993 STVYSIVQRQ
+993 STAYSIVQRQ

-1043 PTSAMKIDIGKLRIR
+1043 PTSAMVIDIGKLRIR

-1066 VQSLR
+1066 VQTTRLFPTQMSG
-1071 TASPF
+1071 AK
-1076 APATP
+1076 
-1081 IENEN
+1081 ENED

>member
-80 YKSMDF
+80 YKGMDF

-113 RQEKKSLGEIIAFV
+113 RQEKKSLGEIITFI
-127 KERYKENF
+127 KENYKEN
-135 AGSPRGQFL
+135 L
-144 EGGGDVQE
+144 
-152 ENFPKLSHGLLPAQK
+152 PKLSLAQK

-179 SDFDIGYALAGMYE
+179 SDFEIGYALAGMYE

-320 DQIKKLCKKLIIFRD
+320 ADIKKLCKKLIIFRD
-335 SDNAGATASYRDMG
+335 SDKAGETAAYRDMG

-432 GKIPDVVTRDA
+432 GKIPDVVTREA

-457 IEKPKEEKKYY
+457 IEKPKEEKTYLET
-468 KPPEI
+468 PRFNFSGFSGDI
-473 VIDLPQYGT
+473 
-482 EDPLENYQFP
+482 DPLEDYQFP
-492 KEVEDPSAYRREIIE
+492 KEVEDPSVYKNEILE

-542 DEQYPMKLIRICNVH
+542 DEQFPMKLIRICNVH

-591 AAQHERL
+591 ASQHERL

-646 YQQDSYYIPSANK
+646 YQNDSYYIPSANK

-939 FDALIENQR
+939 FDSLIENQR

-1066 VQSLR
+1066 VQTMRLFPTQMSG
-1071 TASPF
+1071 AKES
-1076 APATP
+1076 
-1081 IENEN
+1081 EE

>member
-22 GRIYHDPSYKI
+22 GRLYLDPSYKI
-33 LSNGTAKGLSPFTNE
+33 LSNGTAKGLSPFVNE

-59 GIWKDFASGRGGK
+59 MIWKDFASGLAGK
-72 SVIEFIQS
+72 SVIDFIQA
-80 YKSMDF
+80 YKNLDF
-86 PEAVKLSCEVLNIP
+86 PEAVKLACEVLNIP

-113 RQEKKSLGEIIAFV
+113 RQEKKSLGEIIAFI
-127 KERYKENF
+127 KENYKKN
-135 AGSPRGQFL
+135 L
-144 EGGGDVQE
+144 
-152 ENFPKLSHGLLPAQK
+152 PKLSHAQK
-167 YMQERGFSDEIL
+167 YMQERGFSQEL
-179 SDFDIGYALAGMYE
+179 LEDFEIGYALAGMYE
-193 VLKERG
+193 ILKERG
-199 QVSEGVALGVLK
+199 QVSEGVTLGVLK

-280 MAQCGEVYL
+280 MAQRGEVYL

-320 DQIKKLCKKLIIFRD
+320 ADIKKLCKKLIIFRD
-335 SDNAGATASYRDMG
+335 SDKAGETAAYRDMG

-370 PDSIGQREGAVALIE
+370 PDSIGQREDAVALIE
-385 AARCDAVLHYLQGA
+385 GARCDAVLHYLQGA
-399 YEEALGRADT
+399 YEDALVRADT

-422 RLSDLAMELI
+422 RLSDLALALI

-443 YMEQVKARFGIKVA
+443 YMEQVKARFGIKVV
-457 IEKPKEEKKYY
+457 IEKPKE
-468 KPPEI
+468 KPKEEVQSLTEI
-473 VIDLPQYGT
+473 LNSLRGDI
-482 EDPLENYQFP
+482 DPLEDYQFP
-492 KEVEDPSAYRREIIE
+492 KEVEDPSVYKNEILE

-513 ANRIYCSTDKGNAFY
+513 ANRIYCNTGSAFY
-528 DISNFSIEIIQHMQ
+528 DVSNFSIEIIQHMQ
-542 DEQYPMKLIRICNVH
+542 DEQFPMKLIRICNVH

-646 YQQDSYYIPSANK
+646 YQNDSYYIPSANK

-798 RGYKRGSIESKVA
+798 RGYKRGSIESRVA

-839 WEEMKTQEFSDEA
+839 WEEMKVQEFSEEA
-852 KASYNKLKDMCR
+852 KAAYNKLKDMCR

-939 FDALIENQR
+939 FDSLIENQR

-983 AEGGSIYFNF
+983 AEGGRIYFNF
-993 STVYSIVQRQ
+993 STAYSIVQRQ

-1043 PTSAMKIDIGKLRIR
+1043 PTSAMVIDIGKLRIR

-1066 VQSLR
+1066 VQTMRLNP
-1071 TASPF
+1071 TQM
-1076 APATP
+1076 PADK
-1081 IENEN
+1081 ESED

>member
-72 SVIEFIQS
+72 SVIEFVQA
-80 YKSMDF
+80 YKGMDF

-113 RQEKKSLGEIIAFV
+113 RQEKKSLGEIIAFI
-127 KERYKENF
+127 KENYKEN
-135 AGSPRGQFL
+135 L
-144 EGGGDVQE
+144 
-152 ENFPKLSHGLLPAQK
+152 PKLSLAQQ
-167 YMQERGFSDEIL
+167 YMQERGFSEEIL
-179 SDFDIGYALAGMYE
+179 SDFEIGYALAGMYE

-251 GAPKYLNS
+251 GMPKYLNS

-335 SDNAGATASYRDMG
+335 SDNAGATAAYRDMG

-422 RLSDLAMELI
+422 RLSDLALELI

-457 IEKPKEEKKYY
+457 IEKPKEEKTYLET
-468 KPPEI
+468 PRFNFSGFSGD
-473 VIDLPQYGT
+473 V
-482 EDPLENYQFP
+482 DPLEDYQFP
-492 KEVEDPSAYRREIIE
+492 KEVEDPSVYKNEILE

-542 DEQYPMKLIRICNVH
+542 DEQFPMKLIRICNVH

-569 INTLNSFKNV
+569 INTLNTFKNV

-939 FDALIENQR
+939 FDSLIENQR

-1076 APATP
+1076 APAASP
-1081 IENEN
+1081 ENED

>member
-22 GRIYHDPSYKI
+22 GRVYHDPSYKI
-33 LSNGTAKGLSPFTNE
+33 LSNGTAKGLSPFVNE

-59 GIWKDFASGRGGK
+59 GIWKDFASGKGGR
-72 SVIEFIQS
+72 SVIEFIQA
-80 YKSMDF
+80 YKGMDF
-86 PEAVKLSCEVLNIP
+86 PEAVKLACEVLNIP

-113 RQEKKSLGEIIAFV
+113 RQEKKSLLEILQDV
-127 KERYKENF
+127 KKNYLEN
-135 AGSPRGQFL
+135 L
-144 EGGGDVQE
+144 
-152 ENFPKLSHGLLPAQK
+152 PKLSHAQQ
-167 YMQERGFSDEIL
+167 YMQERGFSEEIL
-179 SDFDIGYALAGMYE
+179 SDFEIGYALAGMYE
-193 VLKERG
+193 VLKEHG

-320 DQIKKLCKKLIIFRD
+320 AEIKKLCKKLIIFRD
-335 SDNAGATASYRDMG
+335 SDKAGATAAYRDMG

-356 FVERVVFPSESKED
+356 FVERVVFASESKED

-422 RLSDLAMELI
+422 RLSDLALELI

-457 IEKPKEEKKYY
+457 IEKPKEEKTYLET
-468 KPPEI
+468 PRFSISDFLDE
-473 VIDLPQYGT
+473 IDL
-482 EDPLENYQFP
+482 LERYQFP
-492 KEVEDPSAYRREIIE
+492 KEVEDPSVYKNEILE

-542 DEQYPMKLIRICNVH
+542 DEQFPMKLIRICNVH

-798 RGYKRGSIESKVA
+798 RGYKRGSIESRVA

-839 WEEMKTQEFSDEA
+839 WEEMKVQEFSDEA
-852 KASYNKLKDMCR
+852 KAAYNKLKDMCR

-983 AEGGSIYFNF
+983 AEGGRIYFNF
-993 STVYSIVQRQ
+993 STAYSIVQRQ

-1043 PTSAMKIDIGKLRIR
+1043 PTSAMVIDIGKLRIR

-1076 APATP
+1076 APAAST
-1081 IENEN
+1081 ENEN

>member
-22 GRIYHDPSYKI
+22 GRVYLDPSYKI
-33 LSNGTAKGLSPFTNE
+33 LSNGTAKGLSPFVNE

-59 GIWKDFASGRGGK
+59 MIWKDFASGRAGK
-72 SVIEFIQS
+72 SVIDFIQA
-80 YKSMDF
+80 YKNLDF

-113 RQEKKSLGEIIAFV
+113 RQEKKSLLEILQDV
-127 KERYKENF
+127 KKNY
-135 AGSPRGQFL
+135 L
-144 EGGGDVQE
+144 
-152 ENFPKLSHGLLPAQK
+152 ENFPKLSHAQK
-167 YMQERGFSDEIL
+167 YMQERGFSEEL
-179 SDFDIGYALAGMYE
+179 LEDFEIGYALAGMYE

-251 GAPKYLNS
+251 GTPKYLNS

-280 MAQCGEVYL
+280 MAQRGEVYL

-320 DQIKKLCKKLIIFRD
+320 VEIKKLCKKLIIFRD
-335 SDNAGATASYRDMG
+335 SDKAGETAAYRDMG

-399 YEEALGRADT
+399 YEEALVRADT
-409 KGKKVILMPEDKK
+409 KAKKVILMPEDKK
-422 RLSDLAMELI
+422 RLSDLALELI

-457 IEKPKEEKKYY
+457 IEKPKE
-468 KPPEI
+468 KPKEEVQSLTEI
-473 VIDLPQYGT
+473 LNSLRGDI
-482 EDPLENYQFP
+482 DPLEDYQFP
-492 KEVEDPSAYRREIIE
+492 KEVEDPSVYKNEILE

-513 ANRIYCSTDKGNAFY
+513 ANRIYCNTGSAFY
-528 DISNFSIEIIQHMQ
+528 DVSNFSIEIIQHMQ
-542 DEQYPMKLIRICNVH
+542 DEQFPMKLIRICNVH

-646 YQQDSYYIPSANK
+646 HQNDSYYIPSANK

-798 RGYKRGSIESKVA
+798 RGYKRGSIESRVA

-839 WEEMKTQEFSDEA
+839 WEEMKVQEFSDEA
-852 KASYNKLKDMCR
+852 KAAYNKLKDMCR

-983 AEGGSIYFNF
+983 AEGGRIYFNF
-993 STVYSIVQRQ
+993 STAYSIVQRQ

-1043 PTSAMKIDIGKLRIR
+1043 PTSAMVIDIGKLRIR

-1066 VQSLR
+1066 VQTMRLNP
-1071 TASPF
+1071 TQM
-1076 APATP
+1076 PADK
-1081 IENEN
+1081 ESED

>member
-1 MPYIKNEII
+1 
-10 DKIYECDLCEAI
+10 
-22 GRIYHDPSYKI
+22 
-33 LSNGTAKGLSPFTNE
+33 
-48 RTPSFVVSNVK
+48 
-59 GIWKDFASGRGGK
+59 
-72 SVIEFIQS
+72 
-80 YKSMDF
+80 
-86 PEAVKLSCEVLNIP
+86 
-100 IEYEKETE
+100 
-108 AQKAK
+108 
-113 RQEKKSLGEIIAFV
+113 
-127 KERYKENF
+127 
-135 AGSPRGQFL
+135 
-144 EGGGDVQE
+144 
-152 ENFPKLSHGLLPAQK
+152 
-167 YMQERGFSDEIL
+167 
-179 SDFDIGYALAGMYE
+179 
-193 VLKERG
+193 
-199 QVSEGVALGVLK
+199 
-211 AYQNGGYYDFFK
+211 
-223 GRIIFPI
+223 
-230 SDKHGHCVGFG
+230 
-241 GRVMPSEAKE
+241 
-251 GAPKYLNS
+251 
-259 PESEVFH
+259 
-266 KSELLYGFHLARNS
+266 
-280 MAQCGEVYL
+280 
-289 VEGYTDVMRM
+289 
-299 HQIGLRNCVATLGTA
+299 
-314 LSAQHL
+314 
-320 DQIKKLCKKLIIFRD
+320 
-335 SDNAGATASYRDMG
+335 
-349 LALEAGL
+349 
-356 FVERVVFPSESKED
+356 
-370 PDSIGQREGAVALIE
+370 
-385 AARCDAVLHYLQGA
+385 
-399 YEEALGRADT
+399 
-409 KGKKVILMPEDKK
+409 
-422 RLSDLAMELI
+422 
-432 GKIPDVVTRDA
+432 
-443 YMEQVKARFGIKVA
+443 
-457 IEKPKEEKKYY
+457 
-468 KPPEI
+468 
-473 VIDLPQYGT
+473 
-482 EDPLENYQFP
+482 
-492 KEVEDPSAYRREIIE
+492 
-507 YGVFQH
+507 
-513 ANRIYCSTDKGNAFY
+513 
-528 DISNFSIEIIQHMQ
+528 
-542 DEQYPMKLIRICNVH
+542 
-557 GVEKIFDVLSEK
+557 
-569 INTLNSFKNV
+569 
-579 VTSYGNFSFSGS
+579 
-591 AAQHERL
+591 
-598 LRYLFD
+598 
-604 RMGTGRKIDVLG
+604 
-616 WQAEGFW
+616 
-623 VWNNKIVIPG
+623 
-633 LREEAINSEGLFK
+633 
-646 YQQDSYYIPSANK
+646 
-659 NFEKNMYKYGA
+659 
-670 QKKFRSIP
+670 
-678 TEVSL
+678 VSL

-839 WEEMKTQEFSDEA
+839 WEEMKVQEFSDEA

-864 RGVSGIS
+864 RGVSGLS

-1066 VQSLR
+1066 VQTMRLFPTQMSG
-1071 TASPF
+1071 AKES
-1076 APATP
+1076 
-1081 IENEN
+1081 EE

>member
-22 GRIYHDPSYKI
+22 GRVYLDPSYKI
-33 LSNGTAKGLSPFTNE
+33 LSNGTAKGLSPFVNE

-59 GIWKDFASGRGGK
+59 GIWKDFASGKGGK
-72 SVIEFIQS
+72 SVIEFIQA
-80 YKSMDF
+80 YKGMDF

-113 RQEKKSLGEIIAFV
+113 RQEKKSLLEILQDV
-127 KERYKENF
+127 KKNYLEN
-135 AGSPRGQFL
+135 L
-144 EGGGDVQE
+144 
-152 ENFPKLSHGLLPAQK
+152 PKLSHAQK
-167 YMQERGFSDEIL
+167 YMQERGFSEEIL
-179 SDFDIGYALAGMYE
+179 SDFEIGYALAGMYE

-280 MAQCGEVYL
+280 MAQRGEVYL

-320 DQIKKLCKKLIIFRD
+320 AEIKKLCKKLIIFRD
-335 SDNAGATASYRDMG
+335 SDNAGATAAYRDMG

-356 FVERVVFPSESKED
+356 FVERVVFASEHKED

-385 AARCDAVLHYLQGA
+385 GARCDAVLHYLQGA
-399 YEEALGRADT
+399 YEEALVRAET

-422 RLSDLAMELI
+422 RLSDLALALI
-432 GKIPDVVTRDA
+432 GKIPDVVTREA
-443 YMEQVKARFGIKVA
+443 YLEQVKARFGIKVA
-457 IEKPKEEKKYY
+457 IEKPKEEK
-468 KPPEI
+468 I
-473 VIDLPQYGT
+473 VFDTPRLFSMGDI
-482 EDPLENYQFP
+482 DPLEDYQFP
-492 KEVEDPSAYRREIIE
+492 KEVEDPSVYKNEILE

-513 ANRIYCSTDKGNAFY
+513 ANRIYCNTGSAFY
-528 DISNFSIEIIQHMQ
+528 DVSNFSIEIIQHMQ
-542 DEQYPMKLIRICNVH
+542 DEQFPMKLIRICNVH

-646 YQQDSYYIPSANK
+646 YQNDSYYIPSANK

-678 TEVSL
+678 AEVSL

-798 RGYKRGSIESKVA
+798 RGYKRGSIESRVA

-852 KASYNKLKDMCR
+852 KAAYNKLKDMCR

-939 FDALIENQR
+939 FDSLIENQR

-983 AEGGSIYFNF
+983 AEGGRIYFNF
-993 STVYSIVQRQ
+993 STAYSIVQRQ

-1043 PTSAMKIDIGKLRIR
+1043 PTSAMVIDIGKLRIR

-1066 VQSLR
+1066 VQTMRLFPTQMSG
-1071 TASPF
+1071 AK
-1076 APATP
+1076 
-1081 IENEN
+1081 ENEE

>member
-1 MPYIKNEII
+1 MIASHII
-10 DKIYECDLCEAI
+10 DQLYQVDLAQTIGKIYL
-22 GRIYHDPSYKI
+22 DPSYKI

-59 GIWKDFASGRGGK
+59 GIWKDFASGKGGK
-72 SVIEFIQS
+72 SVIEFIQA

-86 PEAVKLSCEVLNIP
+86 PEAVKLACEVLNIP
-100 IEYEKETE
+100 IAYEQESE

-127 KERYKENF
+127 KENYKEN
-135 AGSPRGQFL
+135 L
-144 EGGGDVQE
+144 
-152 ENFPKLSHGLLPAQK
+152 PKLSHAQQ
-167 YMQERGFSDEIL
+167 YMQERGFSEEIL
-179 SDFDIGYALAGMYE
+179 SDFEIGYALAGMYE

-199 QVSEGVALGVLK
+199 QVSEGLALGVLK

-320 DQIKKLCKKLIIFRD
+320 AEIKKLCKKLIIFRD
-335 SDNAGATASYRDMG
+335 SDNAGATAAYRDMG

-399 YEEALGRADT
+399 YEEAIVRAET

-422 RLSDLAMELI
+422 RLSDLALELI

-457 IEKPKEEKKYY
+457 IEKPKEEKTYLET
-468 KPPEI
+468 PRFSI
-473 VIDLPQYGT
+473 SGFSGDI
-482 EDPLENYQFP
+482 DPLEDYQFP
-492 KEVEDPSAYRREIIE
+492 KEVEDPSVYKNEILE

-646 YQQDSYYIPSANK
+646 YQHDSYYIPSANK

-822 LTGNDSPDAE
+822 LTGNDSPDTE

-939 FDALIENQR
+939 FDSLIENQR

-1071 TASPF
+1071 TAPPF
-1076 APATP
+1076 APAAPT
-1081 IENEN
+1081 ENEN

>member
-22 GRIYHDPSYKI
+22 GHLYLDPSYKI
-33 LSNGTAKGLSPFTNE
+33 LSNGTAKGLSPFVNE

-59 GIWKDFASGRGGK
+59 MIWKDFASGRAGK
-72 SVIEFIQS
+72 SVIDFIQA
-80 YKSMDF
+80 YKNLDF

-108 AQKAK
+108 EQREK
-113 RQEKKSLGEIIAFV
+113 RQKKKTLKEIIFSV
-127 KERYKENF
+127 KEIYKEN
-135 AGSPRGQFL
+135 L
-144 EGGGDVQE
+144 
-152 ENFPKLSHGLLPAQK
+152 PKLSHAQK
-167 YMQERGFSDEIL
+167 YMQERGFSQEL
-179 SDFDIGYALAGMYE
+179 LEDFEIGYALAGMYE

-199 QVSEGVALGVLK
+199 QVSEGLTLGVLK

-241 GRVMPSEAKE
+241 GRVMPSEVKE

-280 MAQCGEVYL
+280 MAQRGEVYL

-320 DQIKKLCKKLIIFRD
+320 AQIKKLCKKLIIFRD
-335 SDNAGATASYRDMG
+335 SDKAGETAAYRDMG

-399 YEEALGRADT
+399 YEEALVRADT

-457 IEKPKEEKKYY
+457 IEKPKE
-468 KPPEI
+468 KPKEEVQSLTEI
-473 VIDLPQYGT
+473 LNSLRGDI
-482 EDPLENYQFP
+482 DPLEDYQFP
-492 KEVEDPSAYRREIIE
+492 KEVEDPSVYKNEILE

-513 ANRIYCSTDKGNAFY
+513 ANRIYCNTGSAFY
-528 DISNFSIEIIQHMQ
+528 DVSNFSIEIIQHMQ
-542 DEQYPMKLIRICNVH
+542 DEQFPMKLIRICNVH

-646 YQQDSYYIPSANK
+646 YQNDSYYIPSANK

-798 RGYKRGSIESKVA
+798 RGYKRGSIESRVA

-839 WEEMKTQEFSDEA
+839 WEEMKVQEFSDEA
-852 KASYNKLKDMCR
+852 KAAYNKLKDMCR

-983 AEGGSIYFNF
+983 AEGGRIYFNF
-993 STVYSIVQRQ
+993 STAYSIVQRQ

-1043 PTSAMKIDIGKLRIR
+1043 PTSAMVIDIGKLRIR

-1066 VQSLR
+1066 VQTMRLNP
-1071 TASPF
+1071 TQM
-1076 APATP
+1076 PADK
-1081 IENEN
+1081 ESED

>member
-1 MPYIKNEII
+1 MIASHII
-10 DKIYECDLCEAI
+10 DQLYQVDLAQTIGKIYL
-22 GRIYHDPSYKI
+22 DPSYKI

-59 GIWKDFASGRGGK
+59 GIWKDFASGKGGK
-72 SVIEFIQS
+72 SVIEFIQA

-86 PEAVKLSCEVLNIP
+86 PEAVKLACEVLNIP
-100 IEYEKETE
+100 IAYEQESE

-127 KERYKENF
+127 KENYKEN
-135 AGSPRGQFL
+135 L
-144 EGGGDVQE
+144 
-152 ENFPKLSHGLLPAQK
+152 PKLSHAQQ
-167 YMQERGFSDEIL
+167 YMQERGFSEEIL
-179 SDFDIGYALAGMYE
+179 SDFEIGYALAGMYE

-199 QVSEGVALGVLK
+199 QVSEGLALGVLK

-320 DQIKKLCKKLIIFRD
+320 AEIKKLCKKLIIFRD
-335 SDNAGATASYRDMG
+335 SDNAGATAAYRDMG

-399 YEEALGRADT
+399 YEEAIVRAET

-422 RLSDLAMELI
+422 RLSDLALELI

-457 IEKPKEEKKYY
+457 IEKPKE
-468 KPPEI
+468 KPKEEVQSLTEI
-473 VIDLPQYGT
+473 LNSLRGDI
-482 EDPLENYQFP
+482 DPLEDYQFP
-492 KEVEDPSAYRREIIE
+492 KEVEDPSVYKNEILE

-646 YQQDSYYIPSANK
+646 YQHDSYYIPSANK

-822 LTGNDSPDAE
+822 LTGNDSPDTE

-939 FDALIENQR
+939 FDSLIENQR

-1071 TASPF
+1071 TAPPF
-1076 APATP
+1076 APAAPT
-1081 IENEN
+1081 ENEN

>member
-59 GIWKDFASGRGGK
+59 GIWKDFASGKGGK
-72 SVIEFIQS
+72 SVIEFVQA
-80 YKSMDF
+80 YKGMDF

-113 RQEKKSLGEIIAFV
+113 RQEKKSLLEILQDV
-127 KERYKENF
+127 KKNYLEN
-135 AGSPRGQFL
+135 L
-144 EGGGDVQE
+144 
-152 ENFPKLSHGLLPAQK
+152 PKLSLAQK
-167 YMQERGFSDEIL
+167 YMQERGFSEEIL
-179 SDFDIGYALAGMYE
+179 SDFEIGYALAGMYE

-280 MAQCGEVYL
+280 MAQRGEVYL

-320 DQIKKLCKKLIIFRD
+320 AEIKKLCKKLIIFRD
-335 SDNAGATASYRDMG
+335 SDKAGATAAYRDMG

-356 FVERVVFPSESKED
+356 FVERVVFASEGKED

-399 YEEALGRADT
+399 YEEALGRAET

-432 GKIPDVVTRDA
+432 GKIPDVVTREA

-457 IEKPKEEKKYY
+457 IEKPKEEKTYLET
-468 KPPEI
+468 PRFNFSGFSGDI
-473 VIDLPQYGT
+473 
-482 EDPLENYQFP
+482 DPLEDYQFP
-492 KEVEDPSAYRREIIE
+492 KEVEDPSVYRREIIE

-542 DEQYPMKLIRICNVH
+542 DEQFPMKLIRICNVH

-569 INTLNSFKNV
+569 INTLNTFKNV

-646 YQQDSYYIPSANK
+646 YQNDSYYIPSANK

-939 FDALIENQR
+939 FDSLIENQR

-1066 VQSLR
+1066 VQTMRLFPTQMSG
-1071 TASPF
+1071 AKES
-1076 APATP
+1076 
-1081 IENEN
+1081 EE

>member
-1 MPYIKNEII
+1 MIASHII
-10 DKIYECDLCEAI
+10 DQLYQVDLAQTIGKIYL
-22 GRIYHDPSYKI
+22 DPSYKI
-33 LSNGTAKGLSPFTNE
+33 QSNGTAKGLSPFTNE

-72 SVIEFIQS
+72 SVIDFIQA
-80 YKSMDF
+80 YKGMDF

-127 KERYKENF
+127 KENYKEN
-135 AGSPRGQFL
+135 L
-144 EGGGDVQE
+144 
-152 ENFPKLSHGLLPAQK
+152 PKLSLAQK

-179 SDFDIGYALAGMYE
+179 SDFEIGYALAGMYE

-199 QVSEGVALGVLK
+199 QVSEGVTLGVLK

-251 GAPKYLNS
+251 GMPKYLNS

-280 MAQCGEVYL
+280 MAQRGEVYL

-335 SDNAGATASYRDMG
+335 SDNAGATAAYRDMG

-356 FVERVVFPSESKED
+356 FVERVVFPSEHKED

-399 YEEALGRADT
+399 YEEALVRADT

-457 IEKPKEEKKYY
+457 IEKPKE
-468 KPPEI
+468 KPKEEVQSLSEI
-473 VIDLPQYGT
+473 LNSLRGDI
-482 EDPLENYQFP
+482 DPLEDYQFP
-492 KEVEDPSAYRREIIE
+492 KEVEDPSVYKNEILE

-513 ANRIYCSTDKGNAFY
+513 ANRIYCNTGSAFY
-528 DISNFSIEIIQHMQ
+528 DVSNFSIEIIQHMQ
-542 DEQYPMKLIRICNVH
+542 DEQFPMKLIRICNVH

-646 YQQDSYYIPSANK
+646 YQHDSYYIPSANK

-798 RGYKRGSIESKVA
+798 RGYKRGSIESRVA

-839 WEEMKTQEFSDEA
+839 WEEMKVQEFSEEA

-939 FDALIENQR
+939 FDSLIENQR

-1076 APATP
+1076 APAAPT
-1081 IENEN
+1081 ESEE

>member
-72 SVIEFIQS
+72 SVIEFVQA
-80 YKSMDF
+80 YKGMDF

-127 KERYKENF
+127 KENYKEN
-135 AGSPRGQFL
+135 L
-144 EGGGDVQE
+144 
-152 ENFPKLSHGLLPAQK
+152 PKLSLAQQ

-179 SDFDIGYALAGMYE
+179 SDFEIGYALAGMYE

-280 MAQCGEVYL
+280 MAQRGEVYL

-320 DQIKKLCKKLIIFRD
+320 AEIKKLCKKLIIFRD
-335 SDNAGATASYRDMG
+335 SDNAGATAAYRDMG

-457 IEKPKEEKKYY
+457 IEKPKEEKTYLET
-468 KPPEI
+468 PRFNFSDFSGD
-473 VIDLPQYGT
+473 V
-482 EDPLENYQFP
+482 DPLEDYQFP
-492 KEVEDPSAYRREIIE
+492 KEVEDPSVYKNEILE

-542 DEQYPMKLIRICNVH
+542 DEQFPMKLIRICNVH

-646 YQQDSYYIPSANK
+646 YQHDSYYIPSANK

-939 FDALIENQR
+939 FDSLIENQR

-1066 VQSLR
+1066 VQTMRLFPTQMSG
-1071 TASPF
+1071 AKES
-1076 APATP
+1076 
-1081 IENEN
+1081 EE